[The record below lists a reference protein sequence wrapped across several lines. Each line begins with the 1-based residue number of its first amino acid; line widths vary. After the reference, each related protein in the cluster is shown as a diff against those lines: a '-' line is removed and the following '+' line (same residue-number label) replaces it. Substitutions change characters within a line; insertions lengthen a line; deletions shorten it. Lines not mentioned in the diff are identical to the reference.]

1 MNQLQKEIQ
10 EKSKNTELQEKFIV
24 LQIEN
29 ESFVIPL
36 EYVSEIVKVKDVTE
50 APHQPEWVKGIM
62 NLRDSVISLVD
73 TRKRLGIRHTGH
85 ADSML
90 IEEARVAH
98 LNWIKELEDSVT
110 NNTSFGL
117 ALDTTKCSFGKFVI
131 NMLANKDLNPR
142 IRRKFLELESTHYAV
157 HHEGK
162 AALDMLRE
170 GKKELA
176 LAKVED
182 IKKELV
188 SKIIIYLDEL
198 VTTFQNKTKDIAVI
212 IEYKG
217 HHFAMLADDITKM
230 KTFKP
235 DNRQK
240 GALTDNPFI
249 SGVFDDN
256 EGLYQELNLK
266 GILTGQNDEL
276 LVEADSQWDN
286 N

>member
-24 LQIEN
+24 LKIEN
-29 ESFVIPL
+29 ENFVIPL

-73 TRKRLGIRHTGH
+73 TRKRLGLKHT
-85 ADSML
+85 AN
-90 IEEARVAH
+90 EENTFVEKSKEAH
-98 LNWIKELEDSVT
+98 LNWIKKLEESVI
-110 NNTSFGL
+110 NNTTFSLSLDHTKCEFGKSAL
-117 ALDTTKCSFGKFVI
+117 NMLDKKDLDT
-131 NMLANKDLNPR
+131 R
-142 IRRKFLELESTHYAV
+142 IRRSLKELEPTHYAV
-157 HHEGK
+157 HNEGK
-162 AALDMLRE
+162 IALELLKE

-176 LAKVED
+176 IEKVKN
-182 IKKELV
+182 IKNELV
-188 SKIIIYLDEL
+188 PKTLAYLDEL
-198 VTTFQNKTKDIAVI
+198 NIIFQSKVKDIAVI
-212 IEYKG
+212 IEYEG

-235 DNRQK
+235 NNKQK

-266 GILTGQNDEL
+266 GILTGKNDEL
-276 LVEADSQWDN
+276 LIESEEEADK
-286 N
+286 

>member
-10 EKSKNTELQEKFIV
+10 EKSKNIELQEKFIV

-29 ESFVIPL
+29 ENFVIPL

-73 TRKRLGIRHTGH
+73 TRKRLGLKHT
-85 ADSML
+85 ADEESMFV
-90 IEEARVAH
+90 EKSKAAH
-98 LNWIKELEDSVT
+98 LNWIKKLEEAVI
-110 NNTSFGL
+110 NNTAFSLTLDHTKCDFGKAAIHLL
-117 ALDTTKCSFGKFVI
+117 AKKDLDTRV
-131 NMLANKDLNPR
+131 
-142 IRRKFLELESTHYAV
+142 RRKLLELEPTHHAV
-157 HHEGK
+157 HNEGK
-162 AALDMLRE
+162 IALELLKE

-176 LAKVED
+176 LEKVE
-182 IKKELV
+182 
-188 SKIIIYLDEL
+188 KIENEIVPEIIRYLDEL
-198 VTTFQNKTKDIAVI
+198 NVIFQSKVKDIAVI

-235 DNRQK
+235 DNKQK

-249 SGVFDDN
+249 SGVFDDS

-266 GILTGQNDEL
+266 GVLTGQNDEL
-276 LVEADSQWDN
+276 LIETEQPLEE
-286 N
+286 